1 MALLGT
7 SSRLRLRDDHDQYRT
22 GPQLSYRAVVNGSE
36 HMNEFLQGLRWEES
50 FADASTVVHRG
61 RAFEMN
67 ACKLNKGFGDKSAA
81 NQHVPF
87 WQGAQCGQD
96 GFQGAIQASKPRRCR
111 HHVATLRQSI
121 LALWAESCQLQ
132 QLSPETH
139 GAIVSCITGALLLG
153 PTSMVLPC
161 ELMCFSRLRYQEET
175 GGGGPTPPHGLR
187 DVAVEPIKTRGLS
200 PRRAWVDERRMIMSK
215 WH

>member
-1 MALLGT
+1 
-7 SSRLRLRDDHDQYRT
+7 
-22 GPQLSYRAVVNGSE
+22 
-36 HMNEFLQGLRWEES
+36 
-50 FADASTVVHRG
+50 
-61 RAFEMN
+61 MN
-67 ACKLNKGFGDKSAA
+67 ACKLNKGFGDKSR
-81 NQHVPF
+81 
-87 WQGAQCGQD
+87 GQSARNLSGKVLSVAKT
-96 GFQGAIQASKPRRCR
+96 GFKARSKPPSLVGVAIMSLLYVSPSWRCGRRVASSSSYPRR
-111 HHVATLRQSI
+111 HMVP
-121 LALWAESCQLQ
+121 SC
-132 QLSPETH
+132 P
-139 GAIVSCITGALLLG
+139 CITGALLLG